1 MLKELCLSLCSK
13 QLMDIKID
21 IIRNQNMSSEIYL
34 LRILISFYLSSLPN
48 NLNRK
53 YILNLSIANEK
64 DDWSKPKT

>member
-1 MLKELCLSLCSK
+1 
-13 QLMDIKID
+13 MDIKIY

-48 NLNRK
+48 NLNRE

>member
-1 MLKELCLSLCSK
+1 
-13 QLMDIKID
+13 MDIKID

-48 NLNRK
+48 NLNRE